1 MSSQKISKIILN
13 NNSYYFV
20 EEVKQSCP
28 AFFYGC
34 AKTSRMIIDK
44 KNINSS
50 DYIYATYAPKSL
62 KWKQSDETIKSA
74 KLLLSCDWVER
85 NIPNWKTEDGILTN
99 ENKLDLEIVPPLL
112 ELKDEEKF
120 KDEKGNIIEIETR
133 GSKTIDGIYFYG
145 KDIERML
152 ELVSVKDVLHE
163 NTSIYEENIHYKKFI
178 RKVEKITPLPY
189 DINVNTLRNTN
200 NQQTI
205 YLTYKGL
212 VRMLITRKHRV
223 ADKFQDWCFK
233 TLFTIQMGS
242 EIEKEKLGT
251 KILNMNIE
259 TYRNVF
265 KTHST
270 SLPCI
275 YLAELGKVKDLK
287 ETFDINDTIYKE
299 NINNNIY
306 KFGFTDDI
314 DRRLSEHQNDY
325 GQLKNVN
332 LQLTK
337 FTMVEPRYIIEA
349 EKDLRRFFDNFNKR
363 LIVKIDKIEK
373 NDEKL
378 SYNSNLNN
386 KNRYELIILNKDE
399 LESVFKYYKF
409 LGNEYAGSTTE
420 LQNKIEKMKH
430 EIDKMKNEIELNKL
444 EKENQKE
451 KYENELLKKEM
462 EILKLKHEKDY
473 NKNMYEYSL
482 KERDNKD
489 EVYKLQIENY
499 KLQLELSKSN

>member
-20 EEVKQSCP
+20 EEVKQACP
-28 AFFYGC
+28 VFFYGC

-44 KNINSS
+44 KKINNS
-50 DYIYATYAPKSL
+50 DYLYATYAPKSF

-85 NIPNWKTEDGILTN
+85 NVPNWKTEDGIISN
-99 ENKLDLEIVPPLL
+99 EQKLDIESVPPLL

-120 KDEKGNIIEIETR
+120 KDENGNIIEIETR
-133 GSKTIDGIYFYG
+133 GSKTLDGIYFYG
-145 KDIERML
+145 KDVERML
-152 ELVSVKDVLHE
+152 EINNLSTVLLNE
-163 NTSIYEENIHYKKFI
+163 NSGYNISIHYKKFL
-178 RKVEKITPLPY
+178 RTSL
-189 DINVNTLRNTN
+189 INYESSSNKLSPNETGNL
-200 NQQTI
+200 QAM
-205 YLTYKGL
+205 YLTYFGL
-212 VRMLITRKHRV
+212 VKMLITTRNKI
-223 ADKFQDWCFK
+223 AEKFQKWAMK
-233 TLFTIQMGS
+233 TLFTIQIGNES
-242 EIEKEKLGT
+242 QKEKLAT
-251 KILNMNIE
+251 KILNINIE
-259 TYRNVF
+259 TYRNIF
-265 KTHST
+265 KRHST

-275 YLAELGKVKDLK
+275 YLTELGKVKDLK

-349 EKDLRRFFDNFNKR
+349 EKDLRQFFENFNKR
-363 LIVKIDKIEK
+363 LIVKIDKNEK
-373 NDEKL
+373 TKNNEKL
-378 SYNSNLNN
+378 SYDSHLND
-386 KNRYELIILNKDE
+386 KNRYELIILNRDE
-399 LESVFKYYKF
+399 LETVFKYYKF

-420 LQNKIEKMKH
+420 LQNKIEKMKN
-430 EIDKMKNEIELNKL
+430 EIERMKNEIELNKL
-444 EKENQKE
+444 EKENQKD

-462 EILKLKHEKDY
+462 EILKLQYEKDN
-473 NKNMYEYSL
+473 NKNMYEYTL

-499 KLQLELSKSN
+499 KLQLELGKR